1 MFADD
6 RILYLK
12 NAKYISRKLLELV
25 NEYSKVTRI
34 KINKQK
40 SFAFLCSKNERSVI
54 GINKTIIATKIK
66 KKKKTKPKNKSTKGD
81 KMLVCRKLLNTDE
94 RNQRQYK
101 QMEKYNMFLD

>member
-6 RILYLK
+6 RILYFK

-40 SFAFLCSKNERSVI
+40 SFAFLCSKNERSII
-54 GINKTIIATKIK
+54 GIKKTIIATKIK
-66 KKKKTKPKNKSTKGD
+66 KKRKQSLRINLPKETKCLYAEN
-81 KMLVCRKLLNTDE
+81 C
-94 RNQRQYK
+94 
-101 QMEKYNMFLD
+101 